1 MSKKIVLETD
11 KVVLEKEE
19 RFNHR
24 TTPEITWYVLY
35 KPTGLYVSSTKTKKD
50 ALAYFNIYNQGA

>member
-1 MSKKIVLETD
+1 MSKKVILETD
-11 KVVLEKEE
+11 KVSLYREE

-35 KPTGLYVSSTKTKKD
+35 KPTNLFVSSTKTKKD
-50 ALAYFNIYNQGA
+50 AMVYFNLYNKGA